1 MSKFNTNK
9 TTNNATTYEGGKG
22 YEKSLLDDWL
32 NFLFSSF
39 LSDQYYESAEEQQE
53 RFIELTRQMVSKYGI
68 QFVMKATIFARK
80 TIGMR
85 SVSQLSAAVI
95 NGYSGDNKR
104 KFFREF
110 CNRVDDV
117 SEVFAAVEMLG
128 EKRSHA
134 MVRGFGDYLSEVNE
148 HQLSKYRSALENKK
162 YNLFDIINLTHAHSD
177 AIEAYKNGNLKL
189 ADTWENSISNCDD
202 KGAEWKRL
210 VEKRS
215 LGYIALIRNLDN
227 ILSSVDVCP
236 KWIDEVLMPQIAN
249 EYAIERSL
257 VMPYQI
263 YSAYKK
269 VGNSNMSV
277 AAALDKAFGHS
288 VCNMPYLKGKSC
300 IILDVSGSMYSPI
313 SDRSHIDIV
322 EVCAVYATA
331 IFMVNPKDTD
341 IIKFGTEAM
350 QVDTAEFRNKSAF
363 SIIDILVD
371 RSRNDKLG
379 CGTVISKAF
388 EIVDRK
394 YDRMILFSD
403 QQVCDRC
410 VSLSS
415 WHRFFGQE
423 CLNIQDLYDKFGRF
437 PVYSFDLGNYPSSCV
452 PNDKNVHYITALS
465 DDVFKFIEL
474 SEMGENNLVEY
485 INFMTPG
492 I

>member
-9 TTNNATTYEGGKG
+9 ATESVTTYEGGKAH
-22 YEKSLLDDWL
+22 EKSLLDDWL

-68 QFVMKATIFARK
+68 QFVMKATVFSRK
-80 TIGMR
+80 NIGMR
-85 SVSQLSAAVI
+85 SISQLSAAVI

-148 HQLSKYRSALENKK
+148 HLLSKYSSKLGNKK

-177 AIEAYKNGNLKL
+177 AIEAYKNGKLKS

-210 VEKRS
+210 VEKHS
-215 LGYIALIRNLDN
+215 LGYIALISNLNN
-227 ILSSVDVCP
+227 ILSSVDVDP
-236 KWIDEVLMPQIAN
+236 KWIDDVLVPQIAN

-263 YSAYKK
+263 YSAYKA
-269 VGNSNMSV
+269 VGDSNMSV
-277 AAALDKAFGHS
+277 AMALDKAFGYS
-288 VCNMPYLKGKSC
+288 VRNMPYLEGKSC
-300 IILDVSGSMYSPI
+300 IILDVSGSMHAPVSN
-313 SDRSHIDIV
+313 RSSITIV
-322 EVCAVYATA
+322 EMCAVYATA
-331 IFMVNPKDTD
+331 MFMVNPGDTD
-341 IIKFGTEAM
+341 IILFGSYAEHA
-350 QVDTAEFRNKSAF
+350 DTSSFKNRSAF
-363 SIIDILVD
+363 FIIKQLCDSSVCD
-371 RSRNDKLG
+371 RLG
-379 CGTVISKAF
+379 CGTDMYAALD
-388 EIVDRK
+388 IVRERYK
-394 YDRMILFSD
+394 RIMVFSD
-403 QQVCDRC
+403 QQVCED
-410 VSLSS
+410 VSWSWMTKSS
-415 WHRFFGQE
+415 SSVSCEIEKLW
-423 CLNIQDLYDKFGRF
+423 NKYGRF
-437 PVYSFDLGNYPSSCV
+437 PVYSFDLGNYHSSCL
-452 PNDKNVHYITALS
+452 PQDKDIHYITALS

-485 INFMTPG
+485 INLMTSG